1 MANKINKL
9 IEKIA
14 AGQLEASQ
22 QLKREPAEV
31 LSVNADGKRAVVRLL
46 NGSEPEL
53 LNKSA
58 ETLTAGDNVWV
69 EYRVN
74 PSSGYIVLRN
84 DEAIPLRVYS
94 TAAHRIGTWI
104 DGSPL
109 YERTYEIP
117 QLGSSSSRSVSVP
130 LGIENLG
137 EIVESRGQLIG
148 SGFSRPL
155 ECMPIGTDGA
165 SAVPIDATCYTLSD
179 TDLTVYNGTTD
190 RSSCKAYVTVR
201 YTHSSG
207 GYSEIEYIRSTG
219 QQFVDTDIYMDLS
232 SQRIEFDC
240 MFSNFEPTEFDYFF
254 GAGTV
259 LQPRSSN
266 GNVFMYM
273 TVDSDPSD
281 PQPVGMGWYDGGTYT
296 ETSSTANTWE
306 TRHTWALTGGAQA
319 MSVSPVRIFGV
330 KGDVPQN
337 DIVFSIVQMT
347 LYSAKIYDNTS
358 GTLLHNL
365 VPAQRDTD
373 GHIGLLDKITGSFY
387 DNGGSAPFVIPT

>member
-1 MANKINKL
+1 MNKL
-9 IEKIA
+9 NELVSK
-14 AGQLEASQ
+14 LASERISQ
-22 QLKREPAEV
+22 MQPVKRESAVV
-31 LSVNADGKRAVVRLL
+31 LSTDSLQRKAKVRLT
-46 NGSEPEL
+46 GGTEHEL
-53 LNKSA
+53 LNKSG
-58 ETLTAGDNVWV
+58 ETLTPGESVWI
-69 EYRVN
+69 EYRTL
-74 PSSGYIVLRN
+74 PSSGYIALRSG
-84 DEAIPLRVYS
+84 EPVPRRVYS
-94 TAAHRIGTWI
+94 TSEQRIGTWI
-104 DGSPL
+104 DGSAL
-109 YERTYEIP
+109 FEKTYVVSPI
-117 QLGSSSSRSVSVP
+117 GDSTSRAVTVS
-130 LGIENLG
+130 LGISSLG

-165 SAVPIDATCYTLSD
+165 SAVPIDATCYSLSD

-190 RSSCKAYVTVR
+190 RSNCKAYVTVR
-201 YTHSSG
+201 YTRSS

-240 MFSNFEPTEFDYFF
+240 MFSNFEPVENDYFF

-259 LQPRSSN
+259 LQPRSSS
-266 GNVFMYM
+266 GNFFMYM
-273 TVDSDPSD
+273 IVDSDPLN
-281 PQPVGMGWYDGGTYT
+281 PQPVGMGQYDGGTYA
-296 ETSSTANTWE
+296 ETYSSANTWE

-330 KGDVPQN
+330 KGDVPAN
-337 DIVFSIVQMT
+337 DIIFSIVQMT

-365 VPAQRDTD
+365 VPARRDTV

-387 DNGGSAPFVIPT
+387 DNGSSTPFVIPT